1 MSRAE
6 PTRVTGAE
14 PTGAIRA
21 EPTGGPAR
29 RSSATPR
36 GSGLALP
43 ALWLAFVVAHLYVA
57 MIGWRMP
64 ALPMGD
70 TVFVYEPWA
79 RHALG
84 GGAIVGVTESWVY
97 PQLALVPMLIAQGL
111 SQLIHPLFPGTYA
124 VGSASYVVAWSILVT
139 VLDAVGFAFLLRGT
153 RARRS
158 RIRRGAALLWMAAL
172 LVLGPIAMFRI
183 DAITVPLAV
192 IGGLWLFSRPAVASA
207 LFTIGAWI
215 KIWPG
220 ALFVAA
226 LALLRGRIRMLVSA
240 AIVTFVV
247 VLGLVLLGGSKNL
260 LGFLSQMTGRG
271 LQIEAVGAT
280 PLLWLT
286 QVGVTR
292 IQYNRQILTFQLAG
306 PGVDLVAA
314 VLTPLMALAV
324 LAIAALAVWKLR
336 AGASARRL
344 LPATAL
350 ALVTVLIACNKVG
363 SPQFQVWMLAPIV
376 LWCLFDGPRVR
387 VPAILV
393 LIDFALTQVVY
404 PVLYD
409 GLLAAQPLPIALLS
423 ARNILV
429 VVICVVAVRAIVR
442 TPAAARAVPET
453 RRS

>member
-1 MSRAE
+1 M
-6 PTRVTGAE
+6 TGAE
-14 PTGAIRA
+14 PTGATRA
-21 EPTGGPAR
+21 EPGR
-29 RSSATPR
+29 RSAPPRPSALR
-36 GSGLALP
+36 RAGLPLTV
-43 ALWLAFVVAHLYVA
+43 LWLAFAIAHVYVA
-57 MIGWRMP
+57 TIGWRMP

-79 RHALG
+79 RNALN

-139 VLDAVGFAFLLRGT
+139 ALDAVGFAFLLRGAQ
-153 RARRS
+153 ARRS
-158 RIRRGAALLWMAAL
+158 RIRRGAALFWMVAL

-183 DAITVPLAV
+183 DAITVPLAI

-240 AIVTFVV
+240 VVVTFVV
-247 VLGLVLLGGSKNL
+247 VLGLVLLGGAKNL
-260 LGFLSQMTGRG
+260 LGFLSQMSGRG

-286 QVGVTR
+286 QIGVTR
-292 IQYNRQILTFQLAG
+292 IEYDRQILTFQLAG
-306 PGVDLVAA
+306 PGVDVAA
-314 VLTPLMALAV
+314 ALLTPLMVVGVVAV
-324 LAIAALAVWKLR
+324 AALALWKLR

-344 LPATAL
+344 LPATML
-350 ALVTVLIACNKVG
+350 ALVTLLIACNKVG
-363 SPQFQVWMLAPIV
+363 SPQFQVWMLAPLV
-376 LWCLFDGPRVR
+376 LWCLVDGPRVR
-387 VPAILV
+387 IPAILV
-393 LIDFALTQVVY
+393 LVDYALTQAVY
-404 PVLYD
+404 PVVYD
-409 GLLAAQPLPIALLS
+409 QLLRAELLPIALLS

-429 VVICVVAVRAIVR
+429 VVICVIAIRAIAR
-442 TPAAARAVPET
+442 TPAHHTPSLVPELPET

>member
-1 MSRAE
+1 MS
-6 PTRVTGAE
+6 GAE
-14 PTGAIRA
+14 PTGATRA
-21 EPTGGPAR
+21 EP
-29 RSSATPR
+29 SR
-36 GSGLALP
+36 GSASRRGSSSLRRAGLPLAV
-43 ALWLAFVVAHLYVA
+43 LWLAFVLAHLYVA
-57 MIGWRMP
+57 MVGWRMP

-79 RHALG
+79 RNALG

-97 PQLALVPMLIAQGL
+97 PQLALVPMLLAQGL
-111 SQLIHPLFPGTYA
+111 SQLIHPLFPGAYA

-139 VLDAVGFAFLLRGT
+139 VLDAIGFAFLLRGT

-158 RIRRGAALLWMAAL
+158 RARRGAALFWMAAL
-172 LVLGPIAMFRI
+172 VLLGPIAMFRI
-183 DAITVPLAV
+183 NAITVPLAI

-220 ALFVAA
+220 ALFVAG
-226 LALLRGRIRMLVSA
+226 LALLRGRIRMMLSA

-247 VLGLVLLGGSKNL
+247 VLGLVLLGGGKNL
-260 LGFLSQMTGRG
+260 LGFLSQMSGRG

-286 QVGVTR
+286 QIGVTR
-292 IQYNRQILTFQLAG
+292 IEYSRDILTFQLTG

-314 VLTPLMALAV
+314 VLTPLMALGV
-324 LAIAALAVWKLR
+324 LAVAALAVWKLR

-344 LPATAL
+344 LPATML
-350 ALVTVLIACNKVG
+350 ALVAVLIACNKVG
-363 SPQFQVWMLAPIV
+363 SPQFQVWMLAPVV
-376 LWCLFDGPRVR
+376 LWCLSDGPRVR
-387 VPAILV
+387 VPAILL
-393 LIDFALTQVVY
+393 LIDYALTQAVY
-404 PVLYD
+404 PVVYD
-409 GLLAAQPLPIALLS
+409 QLLAAQALPIALLS

-429 VVICVVAVRAIVR
+429 VVICVVAIRAIVR
-442 TPAAARAVPET
+442 TPARRTPSLAPELPET

>member
-1 MSRAE
+1 MSAAE
-6 PTRVTGAE
+6 QAGATRPDPRRRTAV
-14 PTGAIRA
+14 P
-21 EPTGGPAR
+21 GPAAPR
-29 RSSATPR
+29 RA
-36 GSGLALP
+36 GLPLTV
-43 ALWLAFVVAHLYVA
+43 LWLAFVVAHLYVA
-57 MIGWRMP
+57 TVGWIMP

-79 RHALG
+79 KSALG

-97 PQLALVPMLIAQGL
+97 PQLALVPMLVAQGI
-111 SQLIHPLFPGTYA
+111 SQLIHPLFPGAYA
-124 VGSASYVVAWSILVT
+124 VGSAGYVVAWSILVT
-139 VLDAVGFAFLLRGT
+139 ALDAVGFAFLLRGT

-158 RIRRGAALLWMAAL
+158 RIRRGTALVWTIAL
-172 LVLGPIAMFRI
+172 VALGPIAMFRI

-192 IGGLWLFSRPAVASA
+192 VGGLWLFSRPAVAAA

-226 LALLRGRIRMLVSA
+226 LALLRGRIRMLLSA

-292 IQYNRQILTFQLAG
+292 IEYDQQILTFQLAG
-306 PGVDLVAA
+306 PGVDVVAA

-324 LAIAALAVWKLR
+324 LAVAALALARLR

-350 ALVTVLIACNKVG
+350 ALVAVLIACNKVG
-363 SPQFQVWMLAPIV
+363 SPQFQVWMLAPLV

-387 VPAILV
+387 VPAVLV
-393 LIDFALTQVVY
+393 LVDYALTQAVY
-404 PVLYD
+404 PVVYD
-409 GLLAAQPLPIALLS
+409 QLLAAQPLPIALLS

-429 VVICVVAVRAIVR
+429 VAICVIAIRAIVR
-442 TPAAARAVPET
+442 TPVRHPSFPVPELPET

>member
-1 MSRAE
+1 MSA
-6 PTRVTGAE
+6 AE
-14 PTGAIRA
+14 PTGATRA
-21 EPTGGPAR
+21 ETSGGAAAR
-29 RSSATPR
+29 GAAVVR
-36 GSGLALP
+36 GAGLPLTL
-43 ALWLAFVVAHLYVA
+43 LWVAFAVAHVYVA
-57 MIGWRMP
+57 TIGWRMP

-70 TVFVYEPWA
+70 TVFVYEPWS
-79 RHALG
+79 RNALG

-97 PQLALVPMLIAQGL
+97 PQLALLPMLVAQGI
-111 SQLIHPLFPGTYA
+111 SQLIHPLFPGAYA
-124 VGSASYVVAWSILVT
+124 VGSASYVVAWSILIT
-139 VLDAVGFAFLLRGT
+139 ALDAVGFAFLLGGAK
-153 RARRS
+153 ARRS
-158 RIRRGAALLWMAAL
+158 RIRRHAGLFWMAAL
-172 LVLGPIAMFRI
+172 VLLGPIAMFRI
-183 DAITVPLAV
+183 DAVTVPIAI

-226 LALLRGRIRMLVSA
+226 LALLRGRIRMIVSA

-247 VLGLVLLGGSKNL
+247 VLGLVLLGGGKNL
-260 LGFLSQMTGRG
+260 LGFLSQMSGRG

-292 IQYNRQILTFQLAG
+292 IEYDRQILTFQLAG

-324 LAIAALAVWKLR
+324 LAIAALALWKLR

-363 SPQFQVWMLAPIV
+363 SPQFQVWMLAPLV
-376 LWCLFDGPRVR
+376 LWWLFDGPRVR

-393 LIDFALTQVVY
+393 LIDYALTQAVY
-404 PVLYD
+404 PVVYD
-409 GLLAAQPLPIALLS
+409 QLLAAQALPIALLS

-429 VVICVVAVRAIVR
+429 VVICVVAIRAIVR
-442 TPAAARAVPET
+442 TPIAVPAVTET

>member
-1 MSRAE
+1 MS
-6 PTRVTGAE
+6 GAE
-14 PTGAIRA
+14 PTGATRA
-21 EPTGGPAR
+21 EPTRGATGRASAAVR
-29 RSSATPR
+29 RA
-36 GSGLALP
+36 GLPLTV
-43 ALWLAFVVAHLYVA
+43 LWLAFVVAHLYVA
-57 MIGWRMP
+57 TIGWVMP

-79 RHALG
+79 RNALG

-111 SQLIHPLFPGTYA
+111 SQLIHPLFPGSYA

-139 VLDAVGFAFLLRGT
+139 ALDAVGFAFLLRGT
-153 RARRS
+153 VARRS
-158 RIRRGAALLWMAAL
+158 RIRRGAALLWMIAL
-172 LVLGPIAMFRI
+172 VLLGPIAMFRI
-183 DAITVPLAV
+183 DAITVPLAI

-226 LALLRGRIRMLVSA
+226 LALLRGRIRMIVSA

-260 LGFLSQMTGRG
+260 FGFLSQMSGRG

-292 IQYNRQILTFQLAG
+292 IQYDRQILTFQLAG
-306 PGVDLVAA
+306 PGVDVVAA
-314 VLTPLMALAV
+314 LLTPLMVVGVVAV
-324 LAIAALAVWKLR
+324 AALALWKLR

-344 LPATAL
+344 LPATML
-350 ALVTVLIACNKVG
+350 ALVAILIACNKVG
-363 SPQFQVWMLAPIV
+363 SPQFQVWMLAPLV

-387 VPAILV
+387 IPAILV
-393 LIDFALTQVVY
+393 LLDYALTQAVY
-404 PVLYD
+404 PVVYD
-409 GLLAAQPLPIALLS
+409 HLLAAEALPIALLS

-429 VVICVVAVRAIVR
+429 VVICVIAIRAIVR
-442 TPAAARAVPET
+442 TPVRRTSSPATELPET

>member
-1 MSRAE
+1 VARGAAVVRRA
-6 PTRVTGAE
+6 
-14 PTGAIRA
+14 
-21 EPTGGPAR
+21 
-29 RSSATPR
+29 
-36 GSGLALP
+36 GLPLTL
-43 ALWLAFVVAHLYVA
+43 LWVAFAVAHVYVA
-57 MIGWRMP
+57 TIGWRMP

-70 TVFVYEPWA
+70 TVFVYEPWS
-79 RHALG
+79 RNALG
-84 GGAIVGVTESWVY
+84 GGAIVGITESWVY
-97 PQLALVPMLIAQGL
+97 PQLALLPMLVAQGI
-111 SQLIHPLFPGTYA
+111 SQLIHPLFPGAYA
-124 VGSASYVVAWSILVT
+124 VGSASYVVAWSILIT
-139 VLDAVGFAFLLRGT
+139 ALDAVGFAFLLGGAK
-153 RARRS
+153 ARRS
-158 RIRRGAALLWMAAL
+158 RIRRHAGLFWMAAL
-172 LVLGPIAMFRI
+172 VLLGPIAMFRI
-183 DAITVPLAV
+183 DAVTVPIAV

-226 LALLRGRIRMLVSA
+226 LALLRGRIRMIVSA

-247 VLGLVLLGGSKNL
+247 VLGLVLLGGGKNL
-260 LGFLSQMTGRG
+260 LGFLSQMSGRG

-292 IQYNRQILTFQLAG
+292 IEYDRQILTFQLAG

-324 LAIAALAVWKLR
+324 LAVAALAVWKLR

-350 ALVTVLIACNKVG
+350 ALVAVLIACNKVG
-363 SPQFQVWMLAPIV
+363 SPQFQVWMLAPLV
-376 LWCLFDGPRVR
+376 LWWLFDGPRVR

-393 LIDFALTQVVY
+393 LIDYALTQAVY
-404 PVLYD
+404 PVVYD
-409 GLLAAQPLPIALLS
+409 QLLAAQALPIALLS

-429 VVICVVAVRAIVR
+429 VVICVVAIRAIVR
-442 TPAAARAVPET
+442 TPIAVPAVTET